1 MSAQKEPRNPP
12 KPQSFDAEAFLASSG
27 VAGKVVLLRRGEVI
41 FSQGDP
47 CESVLYIQRGRVTLR
62 VLSDEGKEA
71 IVARLGAGDFF
82 GEGAL
87 SEQPVRLAT
96 AVAASASALLVIEK
110 QQMIRLLHEN
120 YALSDRFLAYV
131 LARNIRIEAD
141 LVDQVFNFS
150 ERRLARTLLLLAQYG
165 KREIPFRVLPMI
177 SPEMLAEMIGTTR
190 SRMKFFMKKFEK
202 LGYIQYNGSLKINE
216 ALMSVALLPD

>member
-12 KPQSFDAEAFLASSG
+12 KPQSFDAEAFLASGG